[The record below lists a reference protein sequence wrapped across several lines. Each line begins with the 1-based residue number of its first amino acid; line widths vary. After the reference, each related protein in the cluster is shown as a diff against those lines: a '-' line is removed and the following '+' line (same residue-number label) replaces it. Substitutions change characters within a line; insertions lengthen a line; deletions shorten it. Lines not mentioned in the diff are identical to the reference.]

1 MINTTFY
8 FDYNGTAVSWNY
20 KGDYTDNTSPI
31 YKAYNHKTYKP
42 RLNDL
47 VILET
52 HGHDKRTLKQAL
64 LESINAN
71 LTWSNKS
78 GKGKTTFKS
87 IWTHA

>member
-64 LESINAN
+64 LESINAVP
-71 LTWSNKS
+71 LEKP
-78 GKGKTTFKS
+78 KS

>member
-1 MINTTFY
+1 MIKTTFY
-8 FDYNGTAVSWNY
+8 FDYNGTAIPWNY

-31 YKAYNHKTYKP
+31 YKAYNYKTYKP
-42 RLNDL
+42 HLNDL

-52 HGHDKRTLKQAL
+52 HGHDTRTLKQAL